1 MNRDSRKG
9 FVAGL
14 LTAALALGVGAAALA
29 VTRSISVDD
38 GIRVTVNGV
47 PFTPRDVNGGEVELF
62 AYNGTTYAPIRA
74 FAKAAGLSVDYD
86 AETNTA
92 RIETPDYAART
103 DPQAADYIGE
113 EKALALA
120 LADAGVK
127 AEDALVLKSALD
139 WDDGKAV
146 YEVEFC
152 AADAE
157 YDYDLDARTGAV
169 VKKELD
175 LPDYD
180 WPHRDGYRI
189 EHKAPA
195 ASITE
200 QKTQAVAVTEAQ
212 AKETALARVSGGTVV
227 KCELDYEDDTGGYVY
242 ELELVAQ
249 GREYDCEIDA
259 QTGAVLKFELDD

>member
-1 MNRDSRKG
+1 MNRDNCKG

-14 LTAALALGVGAAALA
+14 LVSTLTLGLGVGAIAA
-29 VTRSISVDD
+29 TRSIDVDD

-47 PFTPRDVNGGEVELF
+47 PFTPRDVNGREVELF
-62 AYNGTTYAPIRA
+62 AHDGTTYAPIRA
-74 FAKAAGLSVDYD
+74 FAKAAGLRVDYD

-103 DPQAADYIGE
+103 DPQAAEYIGE
-113 EKALALA
+113 DKALALA
-120 LADAGVK
+120 LADAGVT

-139 WDDGKAV
+139 WDDGRAV

-157 YDYDLDARTGAV
+157 YDYDLDARTGAI

-180 WPHRDGYRI
+180 WSHRDGYHIDR
-189 EHKAPA
+189 P
-195 ASITE
+195 TP
-200 QKTQAVAVTEAQ
+200 AVAVTEAQ
-212 AKETALARVSGGTVV
+212 AKETALGKVPGGTVV
-227 KCELDYEDDTGGYVY
+227 KCELDYEDDIGGWLY
-242 ELELVAQ
+242 ELELVAE

-259 QTGAVLKFELDD
+259 QTGAVLKFELD

>member
-1 MNRDSRKG
+1 MNRDNCKG

-14 LTAALALGVGAAALA
+14 LASALALGLGATAIA
-29 VTRSISVDD
+29 VTRSIDVDD

-47 PFTPRDVNGGEVELF
+47 PFTPRDVNGREVELF
-62 AYNGTTYAPIRA
+62 AHNGTTYAPVRA

-86 AETNTA
+86 AATNTA
-92 RIETPDYAART
+92 RIETPDYTVASDPKAAE
-103 DPQAADYIGE
+103 YIGE
-113 EKALALA
+113 DKALELA

-127 AEDALVLKSALD
+127 AQDALVLKSALD

-152 AADAE
+152 AADTE
-157 YDYDLDARTGAV
+157 YDYELDALTGAV

-180 WPHRDGYRI
+180 WSKRDDYRI

-195 ASITE
+195 AGATITE
-200 QKTQAVAVTEAQ
+200 
-212 AKETALARVSGGTVV
+212 AKAEEIALAKAPGATIV
-227 KCELDYEDDTGGYVY
+227 KCELDDDGYY
-242 ELELVAQ
+242 ELELKDQ

-259 QTGAVLKFELDD
+259 RTGDILKFELDD